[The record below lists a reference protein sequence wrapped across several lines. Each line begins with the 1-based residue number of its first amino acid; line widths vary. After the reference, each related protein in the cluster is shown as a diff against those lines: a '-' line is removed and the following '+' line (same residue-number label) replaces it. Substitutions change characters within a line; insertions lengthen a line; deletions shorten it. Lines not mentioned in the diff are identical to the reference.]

1 MVTAATIRET
11 LQAGRLIEAGTLL
24 TMAGEELSAEEYQQL
39 NHEMNQMR
47 TQAEALLA
55 QAEQL
60 EKAGNTEEA
69 RQQYSAVQAVA
80 VDFPGI
86 DEHIK
91 RLDEALLLARAVRH
105 RSRRIRSAAHQT
117 APQKK
122 RGPMWALV
130 GGSVL
135 ILALVF
141 VVVSDRQQIDHLP
154 SEKAAPLASDRGDVA
169 PVVAAELVQ
178 ETVPGHE
185 AAPVAP
191 VQPVQTTA
199 PVVMAAPSGEPPA
212 DTVAQTV
219 VEPLPEPDLDPAG
232 AAVTREDP
240 LPGAQ
245 SPDAVAGEA
254 DAVVST
260 APEEPFFFYTVQPG
274 DTLGDIAV
282 AQLCRF
288 WAWRNI
294 YEQNRELITE
304 PEKLNVGT
312 VLRLDR
318 RDSRCP

>member
-24 TMAGEELSAEEYQQL
+24 TMGGEELSVEEHREIDDEI
-39 NHEMNQMR
+39 NRMHTE
-47 TQAEALLA
+47 AKALLA

-60 EKAGNTEEA
+60 EKAGNIEEA
-69 RQQYSAVQAVA
+69 RRKYGAVQAVA

-105 RSRRIRSAAHQT
+105 RSRRIRSAAHQA

-141 VVVSDRQQIDHLP
+141 VVVSDRQQIDQVP
-154 SEKAAPLASDRGDVA
+154 SEEAAPPVSDRGDGV

-178 ETVPGHE
+178 EAAPGLE
-185 AAPVAP
+185 AALVAP

-199 PVVMAAPSGEPPA
+199 PVVMTTPSGEPLSGP
-212 DTVAQTV
+212 VVQTTL
-219 VEPLPEPDLDPAG
+219 EPLPELDLAPVG
-232 AAVTREDP
+232 AVVTREDP
-240 LPGAQ
+240 QPGTQ
-245 SPDAVAGEA
+245 PPDPAAGESDAA
-254 DAVVST
+254 DS
-260 APEEPFFFYTVQPG
+260 APSEEFFFTYSVQPG
-274 DTLGDIAV
+274 DTLGDIALR
-282 AQLCRF
+282 QLCWF
-288 WAWRNI
+288 GAWENI
-294 YEQNRELITE
+294 YEQNRELIPG
-304 PEKLNVGT
+304 PEKLPVGT
-312 VLRLDR
+312 ILRLDR